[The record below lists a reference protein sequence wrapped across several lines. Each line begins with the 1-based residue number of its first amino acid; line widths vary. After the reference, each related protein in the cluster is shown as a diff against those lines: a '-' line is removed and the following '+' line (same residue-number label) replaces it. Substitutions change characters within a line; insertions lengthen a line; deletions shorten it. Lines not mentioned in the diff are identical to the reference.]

1 MKQINRLYQQLV
13 LQNAELVDIV
23 AAQTKE
29 ISALSKMLKPTTT
42 TSTDDFEHALK
53 NALKELVSKLV
64 IYYT

>member
-1 MKQINRLYQQLV
+1 MKQFEQLNQQLV
-13 LQNAELVDIV
+13 RQNAELVDIV

-42 TSTDDFEHALK
+42 SNDDFQHALK